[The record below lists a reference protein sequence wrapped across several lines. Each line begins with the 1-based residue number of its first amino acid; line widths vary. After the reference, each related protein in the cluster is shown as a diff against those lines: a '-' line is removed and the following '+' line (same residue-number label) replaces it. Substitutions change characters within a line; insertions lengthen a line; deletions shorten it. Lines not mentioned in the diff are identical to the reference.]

1 MVKLGN
7 QIQVPY
13 QWETLMLVKHHPNI
27 PTLQTCI
34 KKHKKV
40 KMSTFV
46 KRVIKIS
53 GDMIVLNICTL
64 LTGFVRKLRVVCLQ
78 VSLDHYDNNK
88 TKSRWGSFI
97 APLVWGGAIL
107 QNSQSA
113 SLSQQYTESI
123 SWCDMADSKRIVTLC
138 RALPTFRN
146 SVIND
151 AIKCGQER
159 IFVTK
164 RILQPGFNII
174 QTESIV

>member
-1 MVKLGN
+1 MSARCDDGTSDGTCMVKLGN
-7 QIQVPY
+7 QIQLPY

-64 LTGFVRKLRVVCLQ
+64 LSGIVRKLRVVCLQ

-107 QNSQSA
+107 QNSPKIA
-113 SLSQQYTESI
+113 VSLHLSHSSILNQY
-123 SWCDMADSKRIVTLC
+123 
-138 RALPTFRN
+138 PG
-146 SVIND
+146 
-151 AIKCGQER
+151 AIWQ
-159 IFVTK
+159 
-164 RILQPGFNII
+164 ILK
-174 QTESIV
+174 EL